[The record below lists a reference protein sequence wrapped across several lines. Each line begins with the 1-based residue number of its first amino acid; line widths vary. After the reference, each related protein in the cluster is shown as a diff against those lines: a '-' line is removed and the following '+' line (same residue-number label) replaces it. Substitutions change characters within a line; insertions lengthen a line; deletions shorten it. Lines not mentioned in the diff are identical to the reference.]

1 MTMRRGKFSPK
12 WILFLTS
19 AFWLALLPISP
30 IISANAPAQNLES
43 EQAQQHEVAVTLKL
57 IQVYVTTKDGRPV
70 ADLEMSDFE
79 VFDNG
84 LPQNLTEFERHF
96 LQLPKAEAKPQETPA
111 SPSNSISRMNRK
123 FFLFFDFAFNDHAG
137 ILRSRK
143 AALHFI
149 DTSLQPEDEVGL
161 ISYSARQGM
170 KIREYLTSDHGK
182 VRRIVEGLEGNRF
195 LGRSEDFEARYWQE
209 FAAAAE
215 AGGTAGRLGSAGEE
229 IARMG
234 QQAVEFD
241 RNVYH
246 LQVRHFSEN
255 LTDLGQALRY
265 IPGEKFVIL
274 FSSGITNQV
283 LYGKENISTSGYIGG
298 QTGSAMLRDL
308 YGRMA
313 RELANSS
320 TSVYALNTAGKIT
333 SHFEDAD
340 MMGDRSLRQLS
351 AASGGAYFD
360 NITQY
365 ETIARDIQ
373 NSTGNYY
380 VLGYYIDEQWDG
392 KFHRV
397 EVKVKR
403 KDCRVRS
410 QEGYYNPK
418 PYHQLTDFEKELHLM
433 DLAMSETPKFQKPWK
448 FRATSIP
455 FFWEERD
462 QILLLSR
469 LPMGQLKDAGS
480 GKTEILLVVLG
491 PDDDILS
498 LKRSEADFSDVSAK
512 DICLYSILTVPS
524 GKCEARL
531 VVINRETGRAGVS
544 SCEISSAETRSSGFH
559 LSPPL
564 LLDTEGSSSYMSISS
579 ASGGDKARL
588 PFLSAIFPFDVA
600 RFSPA
605 VGEIAVGARKLGLL
619 VHGSKDQGAPA
630 GTMIK
635 RISVQDESD
644 QSISLSFIA
653 VSQVVK
659 DSAIAVLV
667 EADLPSIPPGRY
679 ALTVTAEDAATQ
691 QSAQAS
697 TKFVILPEAE
707 Y

>member
-1 MTMRRGKFSPK
+1 M
-12 WILFLTS
+12 
-19 AFWLALLPISP
+19 
-30 IISANAPAQNLES
+30 ISANFPAQGPAS
-43 EQAQQHEVAVTLKL
+43 DQAQQHEVAVTLKL
-57 IQVYVTTKDGRPV
+57 IQVYVTARDGSPV
-70 ADLEMSDFE
+70 TDLELSDFE

-84 LPQNLTEFERHF
+84 RPQKLTEFERHF
-96 LQLPKAEAKPQETPA
+96 IHLPKIEAKPEETLI
-111 SPSNSISRMNRK
+111 SPSQVISPMNRK

-137 ILRSRK
+137 ILRSRR

-170 KIREYLTSDHGK
+170 KIREYLTPDHEK
-182 VRRIVEGLEGNRF
+182 VRRIVEGLEGNRV
-195 LGRSEDFEARYWQE
+195 LGRSEDFKAKYWQE

-215 AGGTAGRLGSAGEE
+215 AGGTAGRRESAGGE

-234 QQAVEFD
+234 QQAMEFD

-246 LQVRHFSEN
+246 LQVRNFSEN
-255 LTDLGQALRY
+255 LTDLGRALRY
-265 IPGEKFVIL
+265 IPGEKFVVL

-320 TSVYALNTAGKIT
+320 TSVYALNTAGKIA
-333 SHFEDAD
+333 SHFEDTD

-351 AASGGAYFD
+351 AVSGGAYFD

-392 KFHRV
+392 KFHQV
-397 EVKVKR
+397 EVRVKR

-418 PYHQLTDFEKELHLM
+418 PYNRLTDFEKELHLM

-455 FFWEERD
+455 FFREENN
-462 QILLLSR
+462 QTLLLSR
-469 LPMGQLKDAGS
+469 ISRGQLKDEGR

-498 LKRSEADFSDVSAK
+498 LKRSEVDFSDVDAK
-512 DICLYSILTVPS
+512 NVCLYSVLTVPS

-544 SCEISSAETRSSGFH
+544 SCEISSAETRSSRLH
-559 LSPPL
+559 LSPPML
-564 LLDTEGSSSYMSISS
+564 LEPEGGSFYIEISS
-579 ASGGDKARL
+579 ASGGDKAQSPSL
-588 PFLSAIFPFDVA
+588 QIIFPFDAA
-600 RFSPA
+600 RFSPV
-605 VGEIAVGARKLGLL
+605 VGDIAAGARKLGVL
-619 VHGSKDQGAPA
+619 VHGSRDQGALA

-635 RISVQDESD
+635 QISVQDEAG
-644 QSISLSFIA
+644 QNISLSFIP
-653 VSQVVK
+653 VSQVVQA
-659 DSAIAVLV
+659 SAIAVLV
-667 EADLPSIPPGRY
+667 EAALPSFPPGRY
-679 ALTVTAEDAATQ
+679 ILTVTAQDAASQ

>member
-1 MTMRRGKFSPK
+1 MP
-12 WILFLTS
+12 
-19 AFWLALLPISP
+19 AFLPISP
-30 IISANAPAQNLES
+30 IISASALAQNLES

-57 IQVYVTTKDGRPV
+57 IQIYVTTKDGSPV
-70 ADLEMSDFE
+70 ADLKLSDFE

-84 LPQNLTEFERHF
+84 RPQRLTEFEKHF
-96 LQLPKAEAKPQETPA
+96 LHLPKAEAKPDETPV
-111 SPSNSISRMNRK
+111 SPSKPIAPMNRR

-137 ILRSRK
+137 ILRSRR

-161 ISYSARQGM
+161 ISYSAREGM
-170 KIREYLTSDHGK
+170 KIREYLTPDHQK
-182 VRRIVEGLEGNRF
+182 VRRIVEGLEGNRI
-195 LGRSEDFEARYWQE
+195 LGRSEDFKARYWQE
-209 FAAAAE
+209 FSAAAG
-215 AGGTAGRLGSAGEE
+215 AGGTSGRRGDAGEE

-234 QQAVEFD
+234 QQAMEFD

-246 LQVRHFSEN
+246 LQVRNFSEN

-283 LYGKENISTSGYIGG
+283 LYGKENISTGGYIGG

-320 TSVYALNTAGKIT
+320 TSVYALNTTGKIA

-351 AASGGAYFD
+351 AVSGGAYFD

-397 EVKVKR
+397 EVRVKR

-418 PYHQLTDFEKELHLM
+418 PYNQLTDFEKELHLM

-448 FRATSIP
+448 FRATLIP
-455 FFWEERD
+455 FYREENN

-469 LPMGQLKDAGS
+469 ISRGQLKDGDS

-498 LKRSEADFSDVSAK
+498 LKRTEADFSDIDAK
-512 DICLYSILTVPS
+512 DIFLYSVLTVPS

-531 VVINRETGRAGVS
+531 VVINRDTGRAGVS
-544 SCEISSAETRSSGFH
+544 FCEISSAETRPSRFH

-564 LLDTEGSSSYMSISS
+564 LLDTAGGSFYMNISS
-579 ASGGDKARL
+579 ASAGDKAQPPSL
-588 PFLSAIFPFDVA
+588 QTIFPFDAV

-605 VGEIAVGARKLGLL
+605 VGEIVPGARKLGIL
-619 VHGSKDQGAPA
+619 VYGSTDQKSPA
-630 GTMIK
+630 GMMI
-635 RISVQDESD
+635 RQISVGDGSGQDF
-644 QSISLSFIA
+644 SIPFSPL
-653 VSQVVK
+653 SQVVQ
-659 DSAIAVLV
+659 DGAIAVLV
-667 EADLPSIPPGRY
+667 EAALPSLPPGRY
-679 ALTVTAEDAATQ
+679 ILTVTAQDAATQ
-691 QSAQAS
+691 HSAQTN